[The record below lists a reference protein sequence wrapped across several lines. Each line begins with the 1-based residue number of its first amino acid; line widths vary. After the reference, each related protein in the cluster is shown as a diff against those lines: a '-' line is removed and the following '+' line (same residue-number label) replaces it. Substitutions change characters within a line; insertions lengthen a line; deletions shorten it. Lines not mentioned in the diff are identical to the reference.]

1 MQYKVILDISEEPE
15 IREYIRIRDK
25 ALHDEAS
32 ALGHARREGFEEGF
46 AEGLAIGYK
55 NAMIA
60 DMVDRMRALG
70 VSEEVIERIVSV

>member
-32 ALGHARREGFEEGF
+32 ALGHARREGFEEGW
-46 AEGLAIGYK
+46 AIGYK

-70 VSEEVIERIVSV
+70 VNEEVIERIVSD